1 MLTAAYMTWC
11 VWLTFFG
18 EYRGHGHPE
27 ESPRAITIPLIVL
40 AGFSI
45 VGGLVNAAPLGIE
58 KFKDY
63 VEPVGAAFPPVTVP
77 DFDYV
82 LATISVVVVLIAIG
96 IGLTFYLDRRE
107 LRVLKGLTGRSAA
120 ARHSHTFL
128 VNKYYLDH
136 LYENVVVDGIRG
148 PIARASYWVN
158 QHVID
163 GVVNGAGRISARVG
177 ELTYRWVDQAA
188 VDGAVNGIARE
199 TDNAGGLLRYVQS
212 GRVQRYALFLFA
224 AVGILAVALVIFS

>member
-1 MLTAAYMTWC
+1 
-11 VWLTFFG
+11 
-18 EYRGHGHPE
+18 
-27 ESPRAITIPLIVL
+27 
-40 AGFSI
+40 
-45 VGGLVNAAPLGIE
+45 
-58 KFKDY
+58 
-63 VEPVGAAFPPVTVP
+63 
-77 DFDYV
+77 
-82 LATISVVVVLIAIG
+82 
-96 IGLTFYLDRRE
+96 LTFYLDRRE
-107 LRVLKGLTGRSAA
+107 LRVFKGLTERSTV
-120 ARHSHTFL
+120 ARHSHRFL
-128 VNKYYLDH
+128 LNKYYLDH

-163 GVVNGAGRISARVG
+163 GVVNGAGKLTATVG
-177 ELTYRWVDQAA
+177 QLTYRWVDQAA